1 MTPALNTESKKK
13 TKLSHNSLKTLS
25 QIHQMDSQSKTKSV
39 PFCKFCFDS
48 GKPEEIVHSHWI
60 KDKKDGK
67 PCCPT
72 LAATKCGYCK
82 AMGHTP
88 KFCPRL
94 ASRDQRR
101 KIHEARMAK
110 RNHQHCGGT
119 CVGDHM
125 GGVQKQMK
133 QLQLDEQ
140 KRKRLS
146 LGDNAYA
153 ALINS
158 RDVKR
163 TKVRKTKPAPVWNG
177 PKASAP
183 RAPQGAWGKAAKAV
197 SVVKDMTA
205 DEVSQLKVLLA
216 QMGIFGEKPFAA
228 EAAAAQAIADEAP
241 STEQQAWLEAQI
253 SKTEQSAE
261 ETAAG
266 EAFFDNDADA
276 EDAVMALADAELP
289 PAPKLVRQSAFGAPG
304 LDEVAPLPRPAPM
317 RRQITTC
324 SPGIAGNPPPIAL
337 PDTCDL
343 DADFGTPQGGGGG
356 WGDDGWGSD

>member
-1 MTPALNTESKKK
+1 
-13 TKLSHNSLKTLS
+13 
-25 QIHQMDSQSKTKSV
+25 MDSQSKTKSV

-48 GKPEEIVHSHWI
+48 GKPEKIVHSHWI

-72 LAATKCGYCK
+72 LATTKCGYCK

-110 RNHQHCGGT
+110 RNHQHCGGA

-140 KRKRLS
+140 KRKRVS

-153 ALINS
+153 SLINCS
-158 RDVKR
+158 ERDAKR
-163 TKVRKTKPAPVWNG
+163 SKAAKTKPAPVWNG
-177 PKASAP
+177 PKATAP

-205 DEVSQLKVLLA
+205 DEVSQLKVLLS
-216 QMGIFGEKPFAA
+216 QMGIFGEQPFAA

-253 SKTEQSAE
+253 SKTEQSLE
-261 ETAAG
+261 ETADG
-266 EAFFDNDADA
+266 VAFFDNDADA

-289 PAPKLVRQSAFGAPG
+289 PAPKLVRQSAFGAAG
-304 LDEVAPLPRPAPM
+304 LDAPAPRPVPM

-324 SPGIAGNPPPIAL
+324 SPGIAGNPPAIQL
-337 PDTCDL
+337 PDSCDL
-343 DADFGTPQGGGGG
+343 DADFGEAGN
-356 WGDDGWGSD
+356 DGWGSD